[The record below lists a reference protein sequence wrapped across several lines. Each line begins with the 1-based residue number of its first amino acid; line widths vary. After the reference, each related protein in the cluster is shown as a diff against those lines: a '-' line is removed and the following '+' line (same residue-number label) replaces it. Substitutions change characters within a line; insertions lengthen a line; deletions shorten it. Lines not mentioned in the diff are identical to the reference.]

1 MQTLKLEKSVWH
13 FVPAFTVAYD
23 ETNRMTSDWGIRQ
36 VPSVALIDPNGNL
49 VRDGNLFIPA
59 EYGVRSEAFTAGLG
73 QS

>member
-1 MQTLKLEKSVWH
+1 
-13 FVPAFTVAYD
+13 
-23 ETNRMTSDWGIRQ
+23 MTSDWGIRQ